1 MSEDKRTE
9 GEVII
14 PKDISS
20 DIIKIID
27 DPEEGVVPR
36 TFLIDDYLRGLRR
49 EPSLTLTMDWRGL
62 AWARWTKAFLEN
74 GDALMRGQKRT
85 ATIRCTE
92 QEKNEAANIF
102 ASGVKWINSE
112 EEKVRD

>member
-9 GEVII
+9 GEPII

-27 DPEEGVVPR
+27 APEEDVVPR
-36 TFLIDDYLRGLRR
+36 TFIIADYLRDLRR
-49 EPSLTLTMDWRGL
+49 EPALTLTMDWHGL
-62 AWARWTKAFLEN
+62 AWARWAKAFLEN
-74 GDALMRGQKRT
+74 GDALMRGQERT

-92 QEKNEAANIF
+92 QERNEAANIF
-102 ASGVKWINSE
+102 ASGVKWIN
-112 EEKVRD
+112 K